1 MCSLSNLSSSK
12 DSDGFDTSW
21 IYDSWNTK
29 PSVNI
34 YTWTVTCQ
42 SGGRVEA
49 GVYSALFVSRET
61 QVFEPVVLQQFKNAK
76 IMRCE

>member
-1 MCSLSNLSSSK
+1 M
-12 DSDGFDTSW
+12 
-21 IYDSWNTK
+21 
-29 PSVNI
+29 NI